1 MMKTMVKMSILLM
14 VIFTYNA
21 QNITMKADGESIP
34 MVTNGSL
41 SQQFYQYK
49 KEMDC
54 GMPELYIFPDATHN
68 NYIIEAEGC

>member
-1 MMKTMVKMSILLM
+1 MSILLM
-14 VIFTYNA
+14 VIYTYNA

>member
-1 MMKTMVKMSILLM
+1 MKTMLKMTILI
-14 VIFTYNA
+14 VIISAFNA
-21 QNITMKADGESIP
+21 QNITMMAGGESIP

-41 SQQFYQYK
+41 SQDFYAYK

-68 NYIIEAEGC
+68 NYIIETEGC

>member
-1 MMKTMVKMSILLM
+1 MKTMVKMSILLM
-14 VIFTYNA
+14 VIYTYNA